1 MRAAFLIRS
10 VACAVAGGA
19 LLGCASAPHRE
30 PSPLDRPGAPQTVA
44 IVVGPAFAHGET
56 PSPNQP
62 GTAGG
67 ALAGG
72 LAGGAL
78 AFQVAPLIIVA
89 PALGAAI
96 IVGGA
101 LVGAAGGAILG
112 AGTAALTDQVT
123 TILASTESTTARAAL
138 AERTARAIEAEVAAV
153 TLVRSEFLGDGAVS
167 KPYESGQPGP
177 LGYSAVIALRSPTLG
192 FWPRLGTET
201 RFAMALATEGRLVD
215 PSSGRTTALRSF
227 LVESAPRT
235 AAEWTR
241 EDAALAK
248 REVEWVVRVLAER
261 VVETFLLQS
270 GVAVGEQVQTC
281 GGAPVEPRYEWP
293 FTEWSAASVDSLVP
307 RLAWDARP
315 REPASLA
322 PPAGASDFRYDLRV
336 WTIVD
341 GRVDA
346 LVAERFGLRDPE
358 YRFEAPLAPATTYGW
373 SVRARYMVEGRAR
386 ASRWSGIE
394 RPYLPQSHAQGV
406 LAYGAQ
412 QGDRIVAQVCRT
424 GHLTPCG
431 CLDFLPA
438 PNLWRFVTP

>member
-10 VACAVAGGA
+10 FVCAVAGGA

-30 PSPLDRPGAPQTVA
+30 PTPLDRPGVPQTVA
-44 IVVGPAFAHGET
+44 IVIEPAFAHGET
-56 PSPNQP
+56 SSPNQP
-62 GTAGG
+62 GAAGG

-78 AFQVAPLIIVA
+78 ALQVAPLIIFA

-96 IVGGA
+96 IAGGA
-101 LVGAAGGAILG
+101 LVGAAGGAALG

-123 TILASTESTTARAAL
+123 TILASTESTAARTAL
-138 AERTARAIEAEVAAV
+138 AARTGRAIEAEVAAV
-153 TLVRSEFLGDGAVS
+153 TAVRSEFLGDAAVS
-167 KPYESGQPGP
+167 KSYAGGQPGP
-177 LGYSAVIALRSPTLG
+177 LGYAAVIALRSPALG

-201 RFAMALATEGRLVD
+201 RFAMALTTEGRLVD

-227 LVESAPRT
+227 LVESAPHT

-241 EDAALAK
+241 DDAALAK
-248 REVEWVVRVLAER
+248 REIEWVVRVLAER
-261 VVETFLLQS
+261 VVETFLLRS
-270 GVAVGEQVQTC
+270 GVAVGEQAQTC
-281 GGAPVEPRYEWP
+281 GVAPVEPTYEPP
-293 FTEWSAASVDSLVP
+293 FRDWKAPRVDSLVP
-307 RLAWDARP
+307 RLAWEARP
-315 REPASLA
+315 SVPASLA
-322 PPAGASDFRYDLRV
+322 PPIGASDFRYDLRV
-336 WTIVD
+336 WRVVD

-346 LVAERFGLRDPE
+346 LVVERFGLQDPE
-358 YRFEAPLAPATTYGW
+358 YRFEAPLASAANYGW
-373 SVRARYMVEGRAR
+373 SVRTRYMVEGRAR

-394 RPYLPQSHAQGV
+394 LPYIPQSHAQGV

-412 QGDRIVAQVCRT
+412 QGDRIVAQVCRS

-438 PNLWRFVTP
+438 ANLWQFVTP